1 MLNHLAIVM
10 DGNRRWARKQGL
22 LPYKG
27 HEQGVQSI
35 KKVMQFCVEQ
45 NIKHLSLYG
54 FSLENFN
61 RSPQELEVFFAL
73 IAHYAHEGIEVF
85 KQHNV
90 QVRFVGDRALFP
102 VQVKKELEI
111 IEQETAQNNTLFVHV
126 LFCYGGRQEI
136 FAGIKNLIGKIKT
149 GELSEQNISATD
161 FEACLWMAGIPEP
174 DLIIRTGGAQR
185 LSNFLL
191 YHAAYSELYFLD
203 CLWPEIS
210 TQHLQDALSYFK
222 TCQRNFGA

>member
-35 KKVMQFCVEQ
+35 KHVMQFCVEQ

-61 RSPQELEVFFAL
+61 RSPQELAVFFNL
-73 IAHYAHEGIEVF
+73 IAHYAHEGIDVF

-90 QVRFVGDRALFP
+90 CVRFVGERALFP
-102 VQVKKELEI
+102 APVKKELET
-111 IEQETAQNNTLFVHV
+111 IERETASNTALYVHV

-136 FAGIKNLIGKIKT
+136 FAGIKNLLTKIRS
-149 GELSEQNISATD
+149 GQLSEDAFSVAD
-161 FEACLWMAGIPEP
+161 FEECLWMAGIPEP

-210 TQHLQDALSYFK
+210 MEHLHTALTYFNS
-222 TCQRNFGA
+222 CQRNFGT